1 MSLLNFD
8 KSTMENISRRF
19 TPGCCFTMT
28 LIRREMDDYGRR
40 LKMTRR
46 VAMQTIFLPGF
57 GIHYDMMNTLC
68 FRGPNEDRS

>member
-28 LIRREMDDYGRR
+28 LIRREMDDYGRH

-57 GIHYDMMNTLC
+57 GYPLRHDEYPVLQRI
-68 FRGPNEDRS
+68 E